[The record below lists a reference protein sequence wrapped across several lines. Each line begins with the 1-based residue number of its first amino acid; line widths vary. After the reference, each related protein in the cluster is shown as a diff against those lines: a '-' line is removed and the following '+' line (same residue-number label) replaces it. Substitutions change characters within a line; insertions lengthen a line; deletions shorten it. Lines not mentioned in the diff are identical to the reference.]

1 MKYYNIIQD
10 TPKYRNC
17 KIGMRAE
24 NNQDAIRKAP
34 LVVTGKINA
43 IEKVDHF
50 GEHIAYIWKREKHEN

>member
-1 MKYYNIIQD
+1 MKNYNIIQD

-24 NNQDAIRKAP
+24 SNEDAIRKAS

-43 IEKVDHF
+43 IEEVDHF
-50 GEHIAYIWKREKHEN
+50 GEHIATIWKRKEA